1 MILEFSVGNFRSF
14 EEIQTFSLVA
24 ADLPGQELEET
35 HVAHVGEHRLLRCA
49 ALYGA
54 NASGKSNLH
63 EAIMMFGFMARESSS
78 RLQEGDLLP
87 VAPFALRLRKELGP
101 SYFELVFL
109 LEGRKYRYGF
119 EATQKKVESEWL
131 FVQKSSRETTLFTRK
146 GQEISVNKKEF
157 REGDGKEE
165 ATRSNALFLSL
176 VAQLNGKHAKK
187 ILAKLRTIR
196 PISGLRDHGYAAF
209 TASCLFQK
217 EHPHRAKVLEM
228 LRRLDLSFEDV
239 RVVEKAE
246 AAPKEEVEVETEV
259 PLPSAL
265 KKKPEVDVELLH
277 PLYDQKGKRVG
288 DIPLDLSLSASE
300 GTRKLFGLVG
310 PIVDALEK
318 GFTLWIDEMDARLH
332 PLITRNLVA
341 LFNSPETNPCNAQLI
356 FNTHDSNLL
365 TPKLL
370 RRDQIWFAEKD
381 RVGATNLYSLAEFR
395 LDDGTL
401 ARPGA
406 NFEDQYIQ
414 GRYGAVPFL
423 GDFAALFAREEKEQ
437 PCESQCEPEGAARG

>member
-24 ADLPGQELEET
+24 ADLPGEELAET
-35 HVAHVGEHRLLRCA
+35 HVARIGNHRLLRCA

-63 EAIMMFGFMARESSS
+63 MAMMTFSFLARDSSP
-78 RLQEGDLLP
+78 RLQEGDTIP
-87 VAPFALRLRKELGP
+87 VVPFALRSRKDFGA

-109 LEGRKYRYGF
+109 IEGRKYRYGF
-119 EATQKKVESEWL
+119 EATPTKIESEWL

-176 VAQLNGKHAKK
+176 VAQLNGKIAKK
-187 ILAKLRTIR
+187 ILAKLQTIKA
-196 PISGLRDHGYAAF
+196 ISGLRDHGYAAY

-239 RVVEKAE
+239 RVTE
-246 AAPKEEVEVETEV
+246 AASASDEDVEGEIKVS
-259 PLPSAL
+259 LPSAQKTTEL
-265 KKKPEVDVELLH
+265 EVELLH
-277 PLYDQKGKRVG
+277 PVYDQKGKRIG
-288 DIPLDLSLSASE
+288 DISLDLGVSASE
-300 GTRKLFGLVG
+300 GTRKLFGLIG
-310 PIVDALEK
+310 PLVDALEK
-318 GFTLWIDEMDARLH
+318 GLILWIDEMDARLH

-341 LFNSPETNPCNAQLI
+341 LFNSPVTNPCNGQLI

-365 TPKLL
+365 TPRLL

-395 LDDGTL
+395 QDDGTL
-401 ARPGA
+401 ARPNA

-423 GDFAALFAREEKEQ
+423 GDFAALFASEEKQESCASDCEQ
-437 PCESQCEPEGAARG
+437 EAVTSG